1 MRPRGLTPLSTNTA
15 SLPLGTGQ
23 LPKAQPLSRTLFA
36 RMAGDTPHAGL
47 GGGKK
52 KSGGQKLIVPTK
64 GFKTTFELDLTSSE
78 LARK

>member
-1 MRPRGLTPLSTNTA
+1 MA
-15 SLPLGTGQ
+15 S
-23 LPKAQPLSRTLFA
+23 
-36 RMAGDTPHAGL
+36 DTPHAGL